1 MSDLTNITTMVTAM
15 QDNELET
22 MTNELHKLRE
32 ENDVLKQENLRVNQK
47 LDEQIKLTTD
57 KTRELEKLR
66 SEMNMF
72 ESLQEASTVC
82 YNLTKLYSNVYFYFN
97 IF

>member
-1 MSDLTNITTMVTAM
+1 MVTAI

-22 MTNELHKLRE
+22 MSTELHKLRE
-32 ENDVLKQENLRVNQK
+32 ENDAIKQENLRLNQK

-57 KTRELEKLR
+57 KAMELEQLG

-72 ESLQEASTVC
+72 DGLHEASTVC
-82 YNLTKLYSNVYFYFN
+82 YKL
-97 IF
+97 